1 MNRILKA
8 IATIGAVV
16 AGLGSAACLLVIA
29 DEPAM
34 PQSMIK

>member
-1 MNRILKA
+1 MSRILKA

-16 AGLGSAACLLVIA
+16 AGLGTAACIFIIA